1 MSFNG
6 VLEGLFVYISPC
18 IHPITCIRGEWSAII
33 GGTSPVTGFSDKKCL
48 SIHIRDDP
56 PFFITEPHAS
66 QSVSSHAISF
76 SVNCNSFFGIETDLA
91 AEGERK
97 KHIFEVSGIE
107 GCEPVEH
114 LLEFVLV
121 LQDHMVTFS
130 PPTKTISVYKVY
142 NIRII
147 IFLGKGFD
155 KLFQF
160 FLKNRIIRIRC
171 PKITFQSFYGIS
183 FCSGTAYVVRSS
195 GTQVILSVV
204 VNTETEFQSTV

>member
-76 SVNCNSFFGIETDLA
+76 SVNCNSFFGVETDF
-91 AEGERK
+91 K
-97 KHIFEVSGIE
+97 
-107 GCEPVEH
+107 GCEA
-114 LLEFVLV
+114 
-121 LQDHMVTFS
+121 M
-130 PPTKTISVYKVY
+130 
-142 NIRII
+142 
-147 IFLGKGFD
+147 
-155 KLFQF
+155 
-160 FLKNRIIRIRC
+160 IRC
-171 PKITFQSFYGIS
+171 LPATLPFDRR
-183 FCSGTAYVVRSS
+183 VSS
-195 GTQVILSVV
+195 L
-204 VNTETEFQSTV
+204 

>member
-130 PPTKTISVYKVY
+130 PPTKTIFRLQSLQYPDY
-142 NIRII
+142 HIPWQRLRQT
-147 IFLGKGFD
+147 FSR
-155 KLFQF
+155 F
-160 FLKNRIIRIRC
+160 FPGKNRII
-171 PKITFQSFYGIS
+171 PDKVSQKITLFNPF
-183 FCSGTAYVVRSS
+183 
-195 GTQVILSVV
+195 
-204 VNTETEFQSTV
+204 TVYPFAPARRT

>member
-97 KHIFEVSGIE
+97 KHI
-107 GCEPVEH
+107 
-114 LLEFVLV
+114 
-121 LQDHMVTFS
+121 
-130 PPTKTISVYKVY
+130 
-142 NIRII
+142 
-147 IFLGKGFD
+147 
-155 KLFQF
+155 
-160 FLKNRIIRIRC
+160 LK
-171 PKITFQSFYGIS
+171 
-183 FCSGTAYVVRSS
+183 
-195 GTQVILSVV
+195 
-204 VNTETEFQSTV
+204 